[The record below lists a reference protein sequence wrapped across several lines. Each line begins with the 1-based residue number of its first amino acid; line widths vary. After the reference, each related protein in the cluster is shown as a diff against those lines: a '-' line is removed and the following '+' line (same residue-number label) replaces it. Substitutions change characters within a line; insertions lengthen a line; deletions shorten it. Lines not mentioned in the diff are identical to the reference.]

1 MADKG
6 GFRQREGECWF
17 FALPR
22 DLSPPP
28 DSSPNPTLVFLLRIH
43 GSDWF
48 PPLTLAVGDASSS
61 LSLTLTQMEASNPPH
76 LHLQGTTQSS
86 SGKRMF
92 RSKALFNSINQRQ
105 MLQSRNGGKGFCFIA
120 LLFVLFS
127 LIPIVLL
134 FSSAVWLYLL
144 VGMFWLCLSSLQLG
158 DSAMDSLCLAPT
170 LFTQL
175 TLSLLVTFFPHS
187 KLLVEME

>member
-1 MADKG
+1 
-6 GFRQREGECWF
+6 
-17 FALPR
+17 
-22 DLSPPP
+22 
-28 DSSPNPTLVFLLRIH
+28 
-43 GSDWF
+43 
-48 PPLTLAVGDASSS
+48 
-61 LSLTLTQMEASNPPH
+61 
-76 LHLQGTTQSS
+76 
-86 SGKRMF
+86 
-92 RSKALFNSINQRQ
+92 